1 MINPLLLLLARF
13 CSYRLAVFVIG
24 MLMLVVAGLVLV
36 NTCAEGG
43 AMAATYRTCQCRGIE
58 WKVYDRTAV
67 DGRKRSI
74 CFGIVESRTCYLFIG
89 GPEITCR

>member
-13 CSYRLAVFVIG
+13 FSYRLAAFGISV
-24 MLMLVVAGLVLV
+24 LMLVVAGLVLV
-36 NTCAEGG
+36 NTCTEGG

-58 WKVYDRTAV
+58 WKVYDRSAV
-67 DGRKRSI
+67 DGPEHSI